1 MTTTKSTTLKQVAQA
16 AQCSVAVASKVL
28 NHAKGNVSVSQETS
42 DRVRSIAEKM
52 GYRPNLLARS
62 LVSRSTRTIG
72 LYVWREGPFSGF
84 SQGYESA
91 MIAGIDE
98 VTQQHGYDMMLLNS
112 ASEKSLDNCI
122 EKCRQGRFD
131 GLILLRTPEDPKW
144 LQEVSKFMPNVVAI
158 NTLCQVPG
166 IDVAIFD
173 HQAAARMA
181 IEHLVQLG
189 HRKIGFIG
197 NTRPESE
204 LVLHRDIGQVQ
215 RQIGFI
221 KAIKELGLPQDDRWV
236 FDINCME
243 HTPQPGEDYVKTEGH
258 LAVKWFESLDDKPTA
273 LVGGIFRSA
282 LGAIEEWH
290 DMGIHIPTQRSV
302 IGLGDRDWCAF
313 FNPGLTTIDNALP
326 QIGHWAA
333 EQIIN
338 RIEKRITDDH
348 GHHQIFA
355 PHLVLR
361 QSTAAPC
368 KL

>member
-1 MTTTKSTTLKQVAQA
+1 MTVTKSTTLKQVAQA

-28 NHAKGNVSVSQETS
+28 NHAKGNVSVSLETS
-42 DRVRSIAEKM
+42 KRVRGIAEQM

-98 VTQQHGYDMMLLNS
+98 VTQQQGYDMMLLNS

-144 LQEVSKFMPNVVAI
+144 LKQVANFMPNLVAI

-166 IDVAIFD
+166 IDVATFD
-173 HQAAARMA
+173 HQAATRMA

-197 NTRPESE
+197 NTRPEE
-204 LVLHRDIGQVQ
+204 QIVLHRDIGLQQ
-215 RQIGFI
+215 RQIGFE
-221 KAIKELGLPQDDRWV
+221 KAIKDMGLPQDERWV
-236 FDINCME
+236 FDTRWVE
-243 HTPQPGEDYVKTEGH
+243 HTPEPGEDFLNTEGRM
-258 LAVKWFESLDDKPTA
+258 AVKWMESLDDQPTA
-273 LVGGIFRSA
+273 LIGGIFRSA
-282 LGAIEEWH
+282 LGAIEEWR
-290 DMGIHIPTQRSV
+290 DMKLHVPTQRSIV
-302 IGLGDRDWCAF
+302 GLGDRDWCAY

-333 EQIIN
+333 DQIIN
-338 RIEKRITDDH
+338 RIEKNITDDH
-348 GHHQIFA
+348 GHHQVFS
-355 PHLVLR
+355 PHLILR